1 MNEDFARAAW
11 ADHHARLAADLSRGF
26 AHLTGLFRRHAAP
39 PSLPGIGARS
49 MSQPPHDQAGAVI
62 DAVDDGLPE
71 PTGSRAP

>member
-26 AHLTGLFRRHAAP
+26 ARLTRLFRRHAAP
-39 PSLPGIGARS
+39 PSLPGVDARS

-62 DAVDDGLPE
+62 DVDGSGSPE
-71 PTGSRAP
+71 PTGARAT